1 MSDTNTIN
9 IYMNAD
15 DKVDVKDN
23 AQIIKL
29 QGPKGEPGEDGKPFT
44 YDMFTQEQLEALK
57 GPKGEKGEDGRDG
70 ASATAD
76 NAHQLLLQGNVWCN
90 SASVDDVLIA
100 LIGNMGKPFPRT
112 EFKPLTV
119 PNVFRG
125 QRVVRIEGEPHY
137 FVNVADIETP
147 FEIGDNGEC
156 VVSIEPLGEDDVKLT
171 YHNFTGDKVGDY
183 TIKGV
188 ADENTVQPDET
199 YEELGSKYSKYGR
212 KLVINVTNQKTTSN
226 WTEDNFNFLGK
237 WQEKDI
243 DSIEIVTNSK
253 KKTYLYLNSKGLP
266 RVPIFVN
273 KPELITF
280 NHTLSPSGNTTVNIG
295 TRDSGISTVNFVR
308 DTLEWSENNN
318 RYINTGIEPL

>member
-1 MSDTNTIN
+1 MSDIN
-9 IYMNAD
+9 IYMNAE
-15 DKVDVKDN
+15 DKVNVKDDT
-23 AQIIKL
+23 QIIKL

-57 GPKGEKGEDGRDG
+57 GPKGDKGEDGRDG
-70 ASATAD
+70 ASVTAD
-76 NAHQLLLQGNVWCN
+76 NAKALLLQGNVWCKSSN
-90 SASVDDVLIA
+90 IDDVLIA
-100 LIGNMGKPFPRT
+100 LIGNMGKPFPRN
-112 EFKPLTV
+112 EFKPLKV

-137 FVNVADIETP
+137 FVKVANMETP

-188 ADENTVQPDET
+188 VDENTVQPDET
-199 YEELGSKYSKYGR
+199 YEELGSKYFKYGR

-243 DSIEIVTNSK
+243 DSIEIVNNSK

>member
-125 QRVVRIEGEPHY
+125 QRGVRIEGEPHY

-183 TIKGV
+183 TIKGIT
-188 ADENTVQPDET
+188 DENTVQPDET